1 MTSSNHSDRAIPA
14 GNVEE
19 RIALAIL
26 NSDRAMAGLPA
37 AESRDEMP
45 DSDGYVV
52 NARAVLA
59 ALNPAARAPI
69 ADEAKALVER
79 LREGLSVVAVSDEAP
94 ALRIAFS
101 AGITSHRAGEHTDQ
115 TVQRADEALY
125 EAKSAGR
132 HRSVVA

>member
-1 MTSSNHSDRAIPA
+1 MPETSA
-14 GNVEE
+14 
-19 RIALAIL
+19 
-26 NSDRAMAGLPA
+26 
-37 AESRDEMP
+37 
-45 DSDGYVV
+45 DG
-52 NARAVLA
+52 A
-59 ALNPAARAPI
+59 AL
-69 ADEAKALVER
+69 LVER